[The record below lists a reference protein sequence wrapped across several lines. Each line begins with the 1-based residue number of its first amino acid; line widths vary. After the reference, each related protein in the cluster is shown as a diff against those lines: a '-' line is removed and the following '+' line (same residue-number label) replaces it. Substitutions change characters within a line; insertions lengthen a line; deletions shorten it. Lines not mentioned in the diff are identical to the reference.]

1 MIRYAS
7 CVWELQMPTTFRAY
21 QPDQPLLLPLDL
33 QEWVPPGHL
42 AHHVSDVVDALD
54 LTAFYAP
61 NEGDGRRNAPYEPS
75 MMVKVLIYAY
85 ATGTFSS
92 RAVARKLEEDVAFR
106 MLAAGNFPQ
115 HRTVCEFRRRHLA
128 EFSELFVGV
137 VQVAREMGL
146 ARFGKLS
153 VDGTKVRANAS
164 KRKAMSY
171 ERMGKEAARLQ
182 AEIEALLTKAGMV
195 DAEED
200 ERWGEDF
207 RGDELPEELQRREKR
222 LAAIQAAKARLEA
235 AQRGR
240 DDERGRE
247 PGQDR
252 NPRGGRPYKRAYGEP
267 EPKAQS
273 NFTDPES
280 QIMLVDALLEARTPT
295 LYLGLG
301 AFERVGAMGY
311 PELPERDR
319 RLLERAALVTVRDE
333 ACAALLAPLAPI
345 LLPCPSLFAAPEA
358 RPRGPSRRIAL
369 SMQGVGE
376 RNPQRIGRETFD
388 FAHTL
393 FAALAERHECALVC
407 HYIDEVA
414 DLRPLFGDQVEIRY
428 AYDAADYLGL
438 YDSFDL
444 TVTTRVHG
452 AGLAASLGIPGF
464 LIGHSPRAATAEG
477 FRTIILDPKSL
488 SVDAALGLIQDCDVT
503 AASRALAA
511 HKEAAR
517 EATLGHLLPALRD
530 LGLAT

>member
-7 CVWELQMPTTFRAY
+7 CVWELPMPTTFGAY
-21 QPDQPLLLPLDL
+21 QPDQPLLLPPDL

-61 NEGDGRRNAPYEPS
+61 YEGDGRRNAPYEPS

-235 AQRGR
+235 TMSAGASLGR
-240 DDERGRE
+240 TAI
-247 PGQDR
+247 PGA
-252 NPRGGRPYKRAYGEP
+252 GG
-267 EPKAQS
+267 
-273 NFTDPES
+273 
-280 QIMLVDALLEARTPT
+280 PT
-295 LYLGLG
+295 SGPT
-301 AFERVGAMGY
+301 A
-311 PELPERDR
+311 
-319 RLLERAALVTVRDE
+319 
-333 ACAALLAPLAPI
+333 
-345 LLPCPSLFAAPEA
+345 S
-358 RPRGPSRRIAL
+358 PSRRRRAI
-369 SMQGVGE
+369 S
-376 RNPQRIGRETFD
+376 PI
-388 FAHTL
+388 
-393 FAALAERHECALVC
+393 
-407 HYIDEVA
+407 
-414 DLRPLFGDQVEIRY
+414 
-428 AYDAADYLGL
+428 
-438 YDSFDL
+438 
-444 TVTTRVHG
+444 
-452 AGLAASLGIPGF
+452 
-464 LIGHSPRAATAEG
+464 PRA
-477 FRTIILDPKSL
+477 RS
-488 SVDAALGLIQDCDVT
+488 
-503 AASRALAA
+503 
-511 HKEAAR
+511 
-517 EATLGHLLPALRD
+517 
-530 LGLAT
+530 

>member
-7 CVWELQMPTTFRAY
+7 FVWELPMPTTFRAY
-21 QPDQPLLLPLDL
+21 QPDQPLLLPPDL

-61 NEGDGRRNAPYEPS
+61 YEGDGRRNAPYEPS
-75 MMVKVLIYAY
+75 MMVKVLIYAN
-85 ATGTFSS
+85 ARGTFSS

-137 VQVAREMGL
+137 VQVAHEMGL

-200 ERWGEDF
+200 ERWGEDL

-252 NPRGGRPYKRAYGEP
+252 NPRGALQAGPRRA
-267 EPKAQS
+267 
-273 NFTDPES
+273 
-280 QIMLVDALLEARTPT
+280 R
-295 LYLGLG
+295 
-301 AFERVGAMGY
+301 
-311 PELPERDR
+311 
-319 RLLERAALVTVRDE
+319 
-333 ACAALLAPLAPI
+333 
-345 LLPCPSLFAAPEA
+345 
-358 RPRGPSRRIAL
+358 
-369 SMQGVGE
+369 
-376 RNPQRIGRETFD
+376 
-388 FAHTL
+388 
-393 FAALAERHECALVC
+393 
-407 HYIDEVA
+407 
-414 DLRPLFGDQVEIRY
+414 
-428 AYDAADYLGL
+428 
-438 YDSFDL
+438 
-444 TVTTRVHG
+444 
-452 AGLAASLGIPGF
+452 
-464 LIGHSPRAATAEG
+464 AEG
-477 FRTIILDPKSL
+477 AEQFHR
-488 SVDAALGLIQDCDVT
+488 
-503 AASRALAA
+503 SREPD
-511 HKEAAR
+511 HEDQQR
-517 EATLGHLLPALRD
+517 GVPAVLQRADGGRWGAPDHRRD
-530 LGLAT
+530 